1 MIDMLIVRVFLIVIC
16 VVGASA
22 CSSTNKDLA
31 EALAYKLQNEGTKLV
46 ATGYADINAQGG
58 NESQRRVLAIRAS
71 KIDAYRSLSEQIY
84 GLYIDSST
92 TVGDLVVQSD
102 IIQTRVE
109 GIIYGAEI
117 ESIKPISDST
127 YEVTLSLTS
136 NVAENLK
143 KLYLSSID

>member
-1 MIDMLIVRVFLIVIC
+1 MIDMLIARAFLIAIC
-16 VVGASA
+16 VSVASA

-31 EALAYKLQNEGTKLV
+31 KALAYKLQNEGAKLV

>member
-1 MIDMLIVRVFLIVIC
+1 MIDMLIVRAFLIAIC
-16 VVGASA
+16 VSVAST

-31 EALAYKLQNEGTKLV
+31 EALAYKLQNEGAKLV